1 MSSPLEH
8 QLQRYKAALTTLKEA
23 NTSPSD
29 ELVLNLLTSRDAVQ
43 ALLNENPQV
52 STDALLKV
60 LELDKYFKSLLTLQ
74 VAKKIAYCRINLN
87 PSIEAW
93 WWLIDPQIYEK
104 HWYKNIFN
112 VLTVFCLTS
121 SISLLLDISLR
132 FLTGGTDT
140 LASFAVVIQSLLA
153 LLAGKFTLGEFEQKN
168 NKETLV
174 DSKSSRSFSSLVR
187 LAFAVLFLMSLV
199 ILRLS
204 LPQISRLYT
213 EWGLASSNDRKQ
225 LATAQ
230 ANYQRA
236 IKLDIDNS
244 QAHYHLETLYEGF
257 KDLANAR
264 AEYQIA
270 MQDGVSA
277 AYNNQAH
284 LYILE
289 EKYSKAVPL
298 LIQGLKLVE
307 DTKIEDPKDY
317 KKVRY
322 KLLSNLGWVRLKQKR
337 YSEAYDFL
345 NEAIYLSGNLAPAH
359 CLHAQVLQEEGN
371 TQEAKEFW
379 TNCLKYASSEN
390 EDQDVWIG
398 IANQKLS
405 NKND

>member
-1 MSSPLEH
+1 MSPPLEH

-43 ALLNENPQV
+43 ALLNENSQV

-60 LELDKYFKSLLTLQ
+60 LELDKFFKSLLTLQ
-74 VAKKIAYCRINLN
+74 VAKKIAHCRVNLN

-93 WWLIDPQIYEK
+93 WWRIDPQIYEK
-104 HWYKNIFN
+104 NLYENIFN

-153 LLAGKFTLGEFEQKN
+153 LLAGKFTLAEFEQN
-168 NKETLV
+168 NKETLIGL
-174 DSKSSRSFSSLVR
+174 KSSKSFSSLVR
-187 LAFAVLFLMSLV
+187 LACAMLFFILLI

-204 LPQISRLYT
+204 LPQISHLYT
-213 EWGLASSNDRKQ
+213 RWGLDSYKEKQ

-236 IKLDIDNS
+236 IKLDLDNS
-244 QAHYHLETLYEGF
+244 QAHYHLGVLYEDF

-277 AYNNQAH
+277 AYSKQAH

-289 EKYSKAVPL
+289 AKYSKAVPL
-298 LIQGLKLVE
+298 LIQGLNLVE
-307 DTKIEDPKDY
+307 DTKVGESKDY

-322 KLLSNLGWVRLKQKR
+322 ELLSNFAWVRLKQKR
-337 YSEAYDFL
+337 YSEAYNHLKDAMDL
-345 NEAIYLSGNLAPAH
+345 DSDLAPAH
-359 CLHAQVLQEEGN
+359 CLQAQVLQEEGN
-371 TQEAKEFW
+371 KQEAQEFW
-379 TNCLKYASSEN
+379 LNCLSRADSRE
-390 EDQDVWIG
+390 EDEDIWLG
-398 IANQKLS
+398 MAKREL
-405 NKND
+405 KFTEEK